1 MGLRPARPRR
11 PPVGQ
16 ALLGRAEDGP
26 VMPLN
31 GLDRALKESASPP
44 RRRRRTRIGWRQ
56 VAAQVLFVATVTAFV
71 LALLAYGVADW

>member
-1 MGLRPARPRR
+1 M
-11 PPVGQ
+11 
-16 ALLGRAEDGP
+16 
-26 VMPLN
+26 MPLN